1 MSMFMF
7 QHSRRRLLARLIILY
22 DERTSHEK
30 EQGKDHDVSGQEEN
44 NDLEQRRTQ
53 YLKNILGIA
62 DQELKKMEY
71 WSDLVDIAKEGKGLG
86 TAEAIVEPPPPPRNE
101 GHETHD

>member
-1 MSMFMF
+1 MF
-7 QHSRRRLLARLIILY
+7 QHSRRHLLARLANLY
-22 DERTSHEK
+22 DEGISHEK
-30 EQGKDHDVSGQEEN
+30 EQGKKHEVDGQ

-53 YLKNILGIA
+53 YLKKALEVA

-86 TAEAIVEPPPPPRNE
+86 TAEAIVEPPPPPNE
-101 GHETHD
+101 KHE